1 MASDTSN
8 SSAGAQTAGNADAA
22 QKEAED
28 YWGRLIKPDK
38 SGTGLFDRLLKG
50 IAEVIVSG
58 CACRNPRQPDR

>member
-1 MASDTSN
+1 MASDTGD
-8 SSAGAQTAGNADAA
+8 SSADAQTAGNADAA

-58 CACRNPRQPDR
+58 CACWTARRPDR